1 MSEPVRRLLFFI
13 LLLGM
18 AGTLVEL
25 VLLSH
30 DEDINQWIPLVLLV
44 LGIVA
49 IGWAA
54 VRPSPSVIRLLQM
67 VMALF
72 ILAGMVGVV
81 LHFQA
86 NMEFQT
92 ELDPSASGWP
102 LWMKAIR
109 AKAPPALAPGVMVQ
123 LGLLG
128 LLYTYKH
135 PMLAEEPF
143 TERHGG

>member
-1 MSEPVRRLLFFI
+1 MTDTSRRLILFI

-18 AGTLVEL
+18 VGTLVEL
-25 VLLSH
+25 VLLAH
-30 DEDINQWIPLVLLV
+30 DEDVNQWIPLVLLA
-44 LGIVA
+44 LGTLSMV
-49 IGWAA
+49 WAA
-54 VRPSPSVIRLLQM
+54 IRPARRVIRLVQIL
-67 VMALF
+67 MAFF

-92 ELDPSASGWP
+92 ELDPSASGLP

-128 LLYTYKH
+128 LVYTFRH
-135 PMLAEEPF
+135 PSL
-143 TERHGG
+143 ERSDT

>member
-1 MSEPVRRLLFFI
+1 
-13 LLLGM
+13 M

-25 VLLSH
+25 VLLAH

-44 LGIVA
+44 LGILA
-49 IGWAA
+49 SGWTG
-54 VRPSPSVIRLLQM
+54 VRPSPSVIRLM
-67 VMALF
+67 RIVMAFF

-128 LLYTYKH
+128 LVYTFRH
-135 PMLAEEPF
+135 PTDAASQ
-143 TERHGG
+143 

>member
-1 MSEPVRRLLFFI
+1 MSEPVRRFLFFI

-25 VLLSH
+25 VLLAH
-30 DEDINQWIPLVLLV
+30 DEDINQWIPLVLLA
-44 LGIVA
+44 LGIIA
-49 IGWAA
+49 SGWTA
-54 VRPSPSVIRLLQM
+54 VRPSPAVIRLLRI
-67 VMALF
+67 VMAFF
-72 ILAGMVGVV
+72 ILAGAVGVI

-92 ELDPSASGWP
+92 ELDPSVSGWP
-102 LWMKAIR
+102 LWMKALR

-128 LLYTYKH
+128 LVYTFRH
-135 PMLAEEPF
+135 PTSSASE
-143 TERHGG
+143 

>member
-1 MSEPVRRLLFFI
+1 
-13 LLLGM
+13 
-18 AGTLVEL
+18 VEL
-25 VLLSH
+25 VLLAH
-30 DEDINQWIPLVLLV
+30 DEDVNQWIPLVLLA
-44 LGIVA
+44 LGTLSMV
-49 IGWAA
+49 WAA
-54 VRPSPSVIRLLQM
+54 IRPARRVIRLVQIL
-67 VMALF
+67 MAFF

-92 ELDPSASGWP
+92 ELDPSASGLP

-128 LLYTYKH
+128 LVYTFRH
-135 PMLAEEPF
+135 PSL
-143 TERHGG
+143 ERSDT